1 MSGSSETSA
10 RGRLFTITPARATV
24 VGETLRNRR
33 AYEQVSI
40 AIEQLINAGTLKPGE
55 KLPPENDLARQ
66 FGVSRPT
73 IREAVVALE
82 TAGLVEVKWGDATYI
97 RERRLGDL
105 HLRWTALDAL
115 STGPLEQLETSALI
129 EGELAALAATQR
141 ATSAA
146 IAAVLDGGAAI
157 DPKFPASIT
166 RAFHL
171 AVIDASGNR
180 LLGSMAS
187 ALWSM
192 RSDRAWFGRWRRL
205 GVLDADSPLSD
216 ERRVLSEAIRSFE
229 PQEARRTMNRLH
241 ERMRVL
247 LFDEEIH

>member
-1 MSGSSETSA
+1 MSGSSESAA
-10 RGRLFTITPARATV
+10 RGRLFTITPPRAPV

-40 AIEQLINAGTLKPGE
+40 AIEQLINSGALKPGE

-97 RERRLGDL
+97 RERRLGEL

-129 EGELAALAATQR
+129 EGELAAFAAAR
-141 ATSAA
+141 RDTSAA
-146 IAAVLDGGAAI
+146 IAAALEGAAPM
-157 DPKFPASIT
+157 DPKFPAALT
-166 RAFHL
+166 RAFHF
-171 AVIDASGNR
+171 AVIEASGNR
-180 LLGSMAS
+180 LLGSMAT

-192 RSDRAWFGRWRRL
+192 RADRAWYGRWRRL
-205 GVLDADSPLSD
+205 SLLDADPQLGD
-216 ERRVLSEAIRSFE
+216 ERRALADAIRAVE

-241 ERMRVL
+241 ERLRTL
-247 LFDEEIH
+247 LFDEEIR

>member
-1 MSGSSETSA
+1 MSGSSESAA
-10 RGRLFTITPARATV
+10 RGRLFAINPPRAPV

-40 AIEQLINAGTLKPGE
+40 AIEQLINSGTLKPGE

-82 TAGLVEVKWGDATYI
+82 TAGLVEVRWGDATYI

-105 HLRWTALDAL
+105 HLRWTVLDAL

-129 EGELAALAATQR
+129 EGELAALAAAR
-141 ATSAA
+141 RDAPAPIGAA
-146 IAAVLDGGAAI
+146 LDGAAAV
-157 DPKFPASIT
+157 DPKFPASVT

-192 RSDRAWFGRWRRL
+192 RADRAWFGRWRRL
-205 GVLDADSPLSD
+205 SLLDADPQLGD
-216 ERRVLSEAIRSFE
+216 ERRALAEAIRSFE
-229 PQEARRTMNRLH
+229 PEEARRTTNRLH
-241 ERMRVL
+241 VRMRAL
-247 LFDEEIH
+247 LFDEEIR